1 MTIRT
6 RTTPHLVL
14 LMAGIALLAWGC
26 GSSSGTT
33 RPSPPPPAGSSTTN
47 QGGFT
52 GESVPDSGAPP
63 RSVAELATIYFDYDR
78 ADVREDA
85 RRVLRANAQAIQ
97 GNDAWGTITLEG
109 HCDER
114 GSEEYNLALGERRA
128 TAAKRYLV
136 DLGVPSSRVVTVSFG
151 ETSPAVQGHDESAWN
166 WNRRVEFRVSQ

>member
-1 MTIRT
+1 MNTEQPIK
-6 RTTPHLVL
+6 HLMVL
-14 LMAGIALLAWGC
+14 LIAGLALLAWGC
-26 GSSSGTT
+26 GSSSGT
-33 RPSPPPPAGSSTTN
+33 RPPPSSGGGSTTTS

-52 GESVPDSGAPP
+52 GESVVDDGGAEP

-78 ADVREDA
+78 SDVREDA
-85 RRVLRANAQAIQ
+85 RRVLRANAQSIQ
-97 GNDAWGTITLEG
+97 GNNAWGTVTLEG

-136 DLGVPSSRVVTVSFG
+136 DLGVPGSRVVTVSFG